1 MATHPNPSSLPAW
14 APQGI
19 ADWAP
24 LAVSA
29 GIILIMTTVLMTRVG
44 GDAKPVP
51 DGNAKEGSVEG
62 GSALPPLSAEA
73 PPLSTARV
81 GSLRLVPT
89 TQLPSAKQAIQADA
103 QCPRP
108 APSNP
113 SPQAKAAITAGWH
126 VSADT
131 VVNGFQFVMVDAGV
145 EKGSAGCAAIGASAM
160 VFNAHGLIAI
170 AYDRNAKQSSRL
182 SSLTVP
188 QPGVVQ
194 LLSLKGPLAELTV
207 TDQQIGLRPLATS
220 KRNRSSR

>member
-1 MATHPNPSSLPAW
+1 MVTHQNPAALPAW

-29 GIILIMTTVLMTRVG
+29 TVILIMSTVLMTRPQ
-44 GDAKPVP
+44 GDAKAVP
-51 DGNAKEGSVEG
+51 NESIRERAPAA
-62 GSALPPLSAEA
+62 SALPHLSGGA

-103 QCPRP
+103 QCSRP
-108 APSNP
+108 VPSNP

-131 VVNGFQFVMVDAGV
+131 TVSGFQFVMVDAGA
-145 EKGSAGCAAIGASAM
+145 EKTSAGCAAIGASAL

-170 AYDRNAKQSSRL
+170 AYDRNAKQWSRL
-182 SSLTVP
+182 GSLIVP

-194 LLSLKGPLAELTV
+194 LVSLKGPLAELSAS
-207 TDQQIGLRPLATS
+207 DQQIGLKPLAAS
-220 KRNRSSR
+220 KRNRASR

>member
-1 MATHPNPSSLPAW
+1 MATHPNPSPLPAW

-44 GDAKPVP
+44 GGAKPVP
-51 DGNAKEGSVEG
+51 DGNAKERSVEG
-62 GSALPPLSAEA
+62 GSALPLLSSGTPA
-73 PPLSTARV
+73 LSTESA

-89 TQLPSAKQAIQADA
+89 DRLPPAKQSVQTDA

-108 APSNP
+108 TLPSL
-113 SPQAKAAITAGWH
+113 SAQAKVAITAGWH

-145 EKGSAGCAAIGASAM
+145 EKGSAGCAAIGGSAL

-194 LLSLKGPLAELTV
+194 LLSLKGPLAELSV